1 MKVGVT
7 GHQDLQASAAVE
19 MRQVIHELFRR
30 YGRITGICSLAAGA
44 DQLAAEA
51 ILELGGEVEVV
62 LPCDRYAHTFNSK
75 ALTEFNRLLSRAT
88 AVTVLPYPEPSESAF
103 LAGGLVVVERSQR
116 ILAVWDGLPSR
127 GLGGTADI
135 VMYARALNR
144 PVDVVWP
151 TGEVR

>member
-7 GHQDLQASAAVE
+7 GHQDLPASAAVE

>member
-1 MKVGVT
+1 MKIGVT
-7 GHQDLQASAAVE
+7 GHQDLPPSVAVE
-19 MRQVIHELFRR
+19 VRSVVQELFQR

-62 LPCDRYAHTFNSK
+62 IPCDRYASTFNAE
-75 ALTEFNRLLSRAT
+75 ALTKFNRLLSRAT
-88 AVTVLPYPEPSESAF
+88 AVTVLPFPEPSESAF

-116 ILAVWDGLPSR
+116 ILAVWDGLPAR
-127 GLGGTADI
+127 GLGGTAD
-135 VMYARALNR
+135 VVKYAQALDR

-151 TGEVR
+151 AGEVR